1 MQKQYNNMNI
11 NNKHCVF
18 KYLSNKIS
26 TRRQES
32 AFPSQDRILQAS
44 FHPKS
49 VIRPSRRSEKQDA
62 DRSGQDARKPRFPNQ
77 KRTRRV

>member
-1 MQKQYNNMNI
+1 MNI

-49 VIRPSRRSEKQDA
+49 VIRLWGDCPLVSENQDA
-62 DRSGQDARKPRFPNQ
+62 DRGGQDARKPHFPNQ